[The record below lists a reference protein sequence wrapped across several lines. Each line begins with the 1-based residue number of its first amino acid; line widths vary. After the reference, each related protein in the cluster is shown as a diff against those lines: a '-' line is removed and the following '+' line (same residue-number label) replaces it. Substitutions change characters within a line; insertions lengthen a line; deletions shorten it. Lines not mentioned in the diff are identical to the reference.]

1 MSKAVIHD
9 LDSLRAWLSHSGAV
23 PHPVSEEV
31 VTSGLVPLDEELLLG
46 GFPRGQISV
55 LSGLP
60 GTGRMSIAAHV
71 VAAETQK
78 GRAAAWIDAER
89 SLYPPELVRLGVD
102 LARLL
107 IVRPARSDHVIKAAE
122 LVVDAGAFGVVVL
135 SGLSR
140 SLESA
145 EARRL
150 HLATRSA
157 RVATL
162 VLLEPELGLSS
173 ARLVLGFRRG
183 PSKLEIEVLRAS
195 NGRSGRWVALEWAG

>member
-9 LDSLRAWLSHSGAV
+9 LEALRQWLSLSGTAPRV
-23 PHPVSEEV
+23 LPEEV
-31 VTSGLVPLDEELLLG
+31 VASGLAALDEGLLSG

-60 GTGRMSIAAHV
+60 GTGRMTVAAHV
-71 VAAETQK
+71 LAAETQR

-89 SLYPPELVRLGVD
+89 SLYPPALVRLGVE
-102 LARLL
+102 LTRLL
-107 IVRPARSDHVIKAAE
+107 IVRPARPELVVKATE

-140 SLESA
+140 NLESA

-150 HLATRSA
+150 HLATRQA
-157 RVATL
+157 RVAML
-162 VLLEPELGLSS
+162 VLLEPALGLGP
-173 ARLVLGFRRG
+173 ARLVLGFQR
-183 PSKLEIEVLRAS
+183 SAQKVQIELLRAS
-195 NGRSGRWVALEWAG
+195 NGRAGHRVELDGEG

>member
-1 MSKAVIHD
+1 MSKAVIQD
-9 LDSLRAWLSHSGAV
+9 LESLRAWLSTSGAAARPQIEATV
-23 PHPVSEEV
+23 A
-31 VTSGLVPLDEELLLG
+31 SGLGVLDADLLEG

-60 GTGRMSIAAHV
+60 GTGRMSVAGHV
-71 VAAETQK
+71 VATETQK
-78 GRAAAWIDAER
+78 GRAAAWIDAEH
-89 SLYPPELVRLGVD
+89 SLYPPGLARLGVE

-107 IVRPARSDHVIKAAE
+107 IVRPAGAEHVVKATE

-140 SLESA
+140 SLQSA

-162 VLLEPELGLSS
+162 VLLEPEFALSS
-173 ARLVLGFRRG
+173 ARLVLGFRR
-183 PSKLEIEVLRAS
+183 EARVEVEVLRAS
-195 NGRSGRWVALEWAG
+195 NGRSGRRVAL